1 MTQTTR
7 AFTVLGVI
15 VGIVVLAVTQ
25 FRTKSDPPETM
36 DAKVA
41 APHEERP
48 PLDEISSEN
57 DSPLDGH
64 SRMLAV
70 LARLREE
77 AFQNS
82 KYDGEGELRRLRK
95 KLSEKEKNKRLYVDI
110 RLQIGR
116 VLLQLGRTDKA
127 LKELLPLYD
136 IAKSQASPYA
146 SPISFLLGL
155 TYLTVA
161 EDQNCVS
168 NHTSESCLLPIRG
181 SGIHANKEPA
191 QKAMVYFGETLK
203 IEEDVRAMW
212 LLNISAMAAGEYP
225 GGVPTEY
232 RIMPGAFESQEPFPR
247 FFNVA
252 MPSGLD
258 KTSLC
263 GGSIVD
269 DLDGDGLLDVMVS
282 SWGPADQLSAHINDG
297 QGMFRETTEEA
308 GITGIYGG
316 INLNQADYDNDGD
329 VDVFVM
335 RGAWLFEN
343 GSHPNSLLQND
354 GSGRFVDVTFDAG
367 IGKDLYPTQTAAW
380 ADYDNDGNLD
390 LVVGNEFK
398 PIQLFRNN
406 GNGTFTDMAADAG
419 LTVIHFT
426 KTVMWGDFDNDRY
439 PDIYVSNLDAANQLF
454 HNQGDGT
461 FIDIAVESGVTE
473 PSMSFPGWFWDF
485 NNDGNLDIYV
495 ASYGLHSNIRH
506 VASSYLGRPHEA
518 MPDRLYQGDGHGG
531 FLDVAREQN
540 LTRPTAPMGSNFG
553 DLDNDGF
560 PDFYLGTG
568 YPDIEQV
575 MPNLMFRNR
584 EGRGFSDVTTAGGFG
599 HLQKGH
605 GVAFADLDNDG
616 DQDVFIEMG
625 GAFPSDAFMNALF
638 ENPGFSNNWI
648 KVKLN
653 GVISNRSAI
662 GARIRCSISEDGKR
676 RNVYKWV
683 NSGGSFGANPLRQE
697 IGLGKAGKI
706 DTLEVYWPTSDT
718 TQRFDD
724 VAVNQFI
731 EITEGL
737 DAFRTVPL
745 KRFDFETMA
754 HHNGPTLESVQ

>member
-1 MTQTTR
+1 MR
-7 AFTVLGVI
+7 AL
-15 VGIVVLAVTQ
+15 LAWL
-25 FRTKSDPPETM
+25 RT
-36 DAKVA
+36 
-41 APHEERP
+41 
-48 PLDEISSEN
+48 
-57 DSPLDGH
+57 
-64 SRMLAV
+64 
-70 LARLREE
+70 E
-77 AFQNS
+77 AFRGTE
-82 KYDGEGELRRLRK
+82 YDGEGELRRLRK
-95 KLSEKEKNKRLYVDI
+95 KLFEKEKNKTLFVDI

-127 LKELLPLYD
+127 LEELHPLYN
-136 IAKSQASPYA
+136 IAKSQKSPYA
-146 SPISFLLGL
+146 PRISFILAL
-155 TYLTVA
+155 TYLIVS
-161 EDQNCVS
+161 EDQNCRA
-168 NHTSESCLLPIRG
+168 NNTSESCLMPIRG
-181 SGIHANKEPA
+181 RGIHVIEGPA
-191 QKAMVYFGETLK
+191 QKAMMYFEETL
-203 IEEDVRAMW
+203 EMAEDVRAMW
-212 LLNISAMAAGEYP
+212 LLNVSAMAAGEYP
-225 GGVPTEY
+225 DGVAEQY
-232 RIMPGAFESQEPFPR
+232 RLAPGAFESQESFPR
-247 FFNVA
+247 FLNVA
-252 MPSGLD
+252 MPAGLD
-258 KTSLC
+258 RMSLC
-263 GGSIVD
+263 GGSVVD

-282 SWGPADQLSAHINDG
+282 SWGPGDQLGIYVNDG

-335 RGAWLFEN
+335 RGAWLFDN
-343 GSHPNSLLQND
+343 GHHPNSLLRND
-354 GSGRFVDVTFDAG
+354 GNGRFGDVTFDAG
-367 IGKDLYPTQTAAW
+367 LGNALYPTQTSAW
-380 ADYDNDGNLD
+380 SDYDNDGNLD
-390 LVVGNEFK
+390 LLVGNEFN

-406 GNGTFTDMAADAG
+406 GDGTLVDVAADAG
-419 LTVIHFT
+419 LVGSHFT
-426 KTVMWGDFDNDRY
+426 KAVMWGDYDNDRY
-439 PDIYVSNLDAANQLF
+439 PDIYVSNLDAPNQLY
-454 HNQGDGT
+454 HNKGDGT
-461 FIDIAVESGVTE
+461 FIDVAADAGVTE
-473 PSMSFPGWFWDF
+473 PLMSFPGWFWDF
-485 NNDGNLDIYV
+485 DNDGNLDIYV
-495 ASYGLHSNIRH
+495 ASYGLHSNVRH
-506 VASSYLGRPHEA
+506 VALFYLGRPHGA
-518 MPDRLYQGDGHGG
+518 APDRLYQGDGRGG
-531 FLDVAREQN
+531 FEDVAREQN

-584 EGRGFSDVTTAGGFG
+584 EGKGFSDVSTAGGFG

-697 IGLGKAGKI
+697 IGLGKAKKI
-706 DTLEVYWPTSDT
+706 DTLEIYWPTSDT

-731 EITEGL
+731 EITEGQ

-745 KRFDFETMA
+745 KRFDFETMP
-754 HHNGPTLESVQ
+754 HHNRATLESVQ